1 MPSTK
6 FQDHNNGSLIFM
18 ASMVDRGYKM
28 ARTLRW
34 IRSMTGAG
42 PRAISWQEK
51 AGSEGGVIY
60 KDGDFLPSARE
71 GRGGG
76 RWWAVKV
83 RDLGGRTRRPML
95 KEE

>member
-1 MPSTK
+1 M
-6 FQDHNNGSLIFM
+6 LYI
-18 ASMVDRGYKM
+18 
-28 ARTLRW
+28 
-34 IRSMTGAG
+34 
-42 PRAISWQEK
+42 E
-51 AGSEGGVIY
+51 